1 MEALKRKWGSLSLR
15 RFFTLTVL
23 GCICLVAFLSGII
36 IWGCAAFRHWLLPDP
51 NAVYLT
57 VEETWADGSVTT
69 GEYLLEYGDSLESL
83 PRLIGKGT
91 WPDGSETPAEEKTGQ
106 IKCAVQKVEKSSDM
120 LSPKRKLAY
129 YTCGIVMAAAPAV
142 LAFAGIILCS
152 MYFYRRKL
160 KRPMELLSDA
170 AGKIAEQDL
179 DFTLNYDCGDEMG
192 ALCSSFEKM
201 RKALHENN
209 RKMWEMLE
217 ERRLLQASVAH
228 DLRNPIAI
236 IEGYAEYL
244 EAGFAEGEMN
254 REKGRHIAQN
264 LNMAAKRLEQYTE
277 SVRRLNQSED
287 TELNCRTM
295 PARELPER
303 MAEDFRLLAQ
313 KSGISLYVSRG
324 LPDEEIRADDAL
336 LHRILENA
344 MSNAL
349 RYAKREIRLGFTLS
363 EHILSVTVADDGKG
377 FPPEILQQREK
388 TLLFSGEDGHMG
400 IGIAVSRLLC
410 KKHGGSLELFN
421 TPDGA
426 CVKINICV

>member
-1 MEALKRKWGSLSLR
+1 MEALKRKWDSLPMR

-23 GCICLVAFLSGII
+23 GCICLAAFLSGII

-83 PRLIGKGT
+83 PRLTRTET
-91 WPDGSETPAEEKTGQ
+91 WPDGSVTLTEESAGR
-106 IKCAVQKVEKSSDM
+106 IKYAVKKAEKSSDM
-120 LSPKRKLAY
+120 LTAKRKLAY
-129 YTCGIVMAAAPAV
+129 YACGIVMAAAPAV

-160 KRPMELLSDA
+160 KCPMDLLSDA

-179 DFTLNYDCGDEMG
+179 DFTLSYDCGDEMG
-192 ALCSSFEKM
+192 ALCASFEEM
-201 RKALHENN
+201 RKALRETN
-209 RKMWEMLE
+209 REMWEMLE

-236 IEGYAEYL
+236 IEGYTEYL
-244 EAGFAEGEMN
+244 EAGLAEGEMS
-254 REKGRHIAQN
+254 REKVMHIAQN
-264 LNMAAKRLEQYTE
+264 LKMAAKRLEQYTE
-277 SVRRLNQSED
+277 SVRQINQSE
-287 TELNCRTM
+287 EMQLNCRTM

-313 KSGISLYVSRG
+313 KSGIDLYVSSG
-324 LPDEEIRADDAL
+324 LGDDQIRADEAL

-349 RYAKREIRLGFTLS
+349 RYAKQEIRLGFTLS

-377 FPPEILQQREK
+377 FPPEILQQKEK
-388 TLLFSGEDGHMG
+388 ALLFSCGDGHMG

-410 KKHGGSLELFN
+410 KKHGGSLELSN